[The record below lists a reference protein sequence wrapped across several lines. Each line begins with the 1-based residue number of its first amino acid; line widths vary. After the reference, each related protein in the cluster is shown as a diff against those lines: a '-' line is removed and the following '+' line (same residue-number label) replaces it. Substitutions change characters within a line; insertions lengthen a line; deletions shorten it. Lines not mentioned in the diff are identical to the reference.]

1 MQLIEKTWP
10 AMLSLVNGSSHP
22 LPRICLLTETYYPV
36 TGGGET
42 QARVL
47 AEALSARGFTVFIIA
62 RRSSQSFKTIEDVCG
77 VTVYRIPPVG
87 VGRWKRWGMLVW
99 SFFILAKMRD
109 RYDILYVSGFKALG
123 ISAVL
128 ASRLFRKICI
138 LKADSNGEM
147 SGEFFAA
154 GLKKLGLTQSSLM
167 VRMFLRIRNRILRGA
182 NAFVAITSGIS
193 KELRDQG
200 VNPEL
205 IYSITNS
212 VDTKRFRPASQF
224 HKYTLRQQLNFPSK
238 EVIITY
244 SGRLVSYKGLPL
256 LIRIAHKIQTEHKNV
271 GFVLVGAG
279 GLDIHNCEVDLK
291 DYVLNN
297 GLEDSVYFVGE
308 VDNVHQFLQ
317 ASDIFVSPTE
327 KDAFP
332 VALIEA
338 MACGLPVISTPVG
351 GIREI
356 ITDKQDGLL
365 VEPGDF
371 QQLYDAVSVLIV
383 DKALAAFL
391 GKSAAQTVKER
402 YSAMMVAAKY
412 VELFRNIVG
421 QERLVCSR

>member
-1 MQLIEKTWP
+1 V
-10 AMLSLVNGSSHP
+10 LSLVNGSSHP

-47 AEALSARGFTVFIIA
+47 AEALSAHGFTVFIIS
-62 RRSSQSFKTIEDVCG
+62 RRSSQSFKRIEDVCG
-77 VTVYRIPPVG
+77 ATVYRIPPVG

-123 ISAVL
+123 VSAVL

-154 GLKKLGLTQSSLM
+154 GLKKLGLTHSSLM
-167 VRMFLRIRNRILRGA
+167 VRMFLRVRNRILRGA
-182 NAFVAITSGIS
+182 NAFVAITSGVS
-193 KELRDQG
+193 KELKDHG
-200 VNPEL
+200 VNPGL

-212 VDTKRFRPASQF
+212 VDTKRFRPASKS
-224 HKYTLRQQLNFPSK
+224 HKYSLRQQLNLPSK

-256 LIRIAHKIQTEHKNV
+256 LIRVAHEIQREHKNV
-271 GFVLVGAG
+271 GFVLVGSG
-279 GLDIHNCEVDLK
+279 GIDIHNCEAELK
-291 DYVLNN
+291 DYVLKN
-297 GLEDSVYFVGE
+297 GLEASIYFAGE
-308 VDNVHQFLQ
+308 ADNVHEYLQ

-332 VALIEA
+332 LALIEA

-356 ITDKQDGLL
+356 ITDKQNGLL
-365 VEPGDF
+365 VEPGNF
-371 QQLYDAVSVLIV
+371 QQLYDVVSALIV
-383 DKALAAFL
+383 DKALSAFL
-391 GKSAAQTVKER
+391 GKAAAQTVQEK
-402 YSAMMVAAKY
+402 YSAVIVAAKY

>member
-1 MQLIEKTWP
+1 MQLIEKTG
-10 AMLSLVNGSSHP
+10 AVVLSSVNGSSHS
-22 LPRICLLTETYYPV
+22 LPRICLMTETYYPV

-47 AEALSARGFTVFIIA
+47 AEALSANHFTVFIIA
-62 RRSSQSFKTIEDVCG
+62 RRSSQSFKAIEDVCG
-77 VTVYRIPPVG
+77 VTVYRIRPVG

-99 SFFILAKMRD
+99 SFFILAKMRG

-123 ISAVL
+123 VSAVL

-154 GLKKLGLTQSSLM
+154 GLRKLGLTHSSLM
-167 VRMFLRIRNRILRGA
+167 VRMFLRMRNRILRGA
-182 NAFVAITSGIS
+182 NAFVAITSGVS
-193 KELRDQG
+193 KELKDHG
-200 VNPEL
+200 VNPGL

-212 VDTKRFRPASQF
+212 VDTKRFRPVSKV
-224 HKYTLRQQLNFPSK
+224 HKYSLRQQLNLPSK

-256 LIRIAHKIQTEHKNV
+256 LIRVVHKIQRERKNV
-271 GFVLVGAG
+271 GLVLVGAG
-279 GLDIHNCEVDLK
+279 GLDIHNCEAELK
-291 DYVLNN
+291 DYVVTNS
-297 GLEDSVYFVGE
+297 LEESVYFAGE

-338 MACGLPVISTPVG
+338 MACGLAIVSTPVG

-356 ITDKQDGLL
+356 ITAKQNGLL
-365 VEPGDF
+365 VEPGNF
-371 QQLYDAVSVLIV
+371 QQLYDALCTLIS
-383 DKALAAFL
+383 DPGLAGALGRAAVR
-391 GKSAAQTVKER
+391 TVEER
-402 YSAMMVAAKY
+402 YSEKIVTAKY
-412 VELFRNIVG
+412 TELFSNALRL
-421 QERLVCSR
+421 ERASYV

>member
-1 MQLIEKTWP
+1 
-10 AMLSLVNGSSHP
+10 MLSLVNGNSHS

-47 AEALSARGFTVFIIA
+47 AEALSAHGFTVFIIA

-87 VGRWKRWGMLVW
+87 MGGWKRWGMLVW
-99 SFFILAKMRD
+99 SFFILTKMRK

-154 GLKKLGLTQSSLM
+154 GLKKLGLTHSSLR
-167 VRMFLRIRNRILRGA
+167 VRMFLRMRNRILRGA

-193 KELRDQG
+193 RELRDYG
-200 VNPEL
+200 VNPGS

-212 VDTKRFRPASQF
+212 VDTKRFRPVSESD
-224 HKYTLRQQLNFPSK
+224 KYRLRQQLNFPNK
-238 EVIITY
+238 KLIITY

-256 LIRIAHKIQTEHKNV
+256 LIRVAHKIQREHKNV
-271 GFVLVGAG
+271 GFVLVGSG
-279 GLDIHNCEVDLK
+279 SIDIHNCEAELK
-291 DYVLNN
+291 DYVLKN
-297 GLEDSVYFVGE
+297 GLEASICFAGE
-308 VDNVHQFLQ
+308 ADNVHEYLQ

-356 ITDKQDGLL
+356 ITDKQNGLL
-365 VEPGDF
+365 VEPGNF
-371 QQLYDAVSVLIV
+371 QQLHDAISTLIV

-391 GKSAAQTVKER
+391 GNAATQTVRKR
-402 YSAMMVAAKY
+402 YSEAIVTAKY
-412 VELFRNIVG
+412 AELFTTALPRRLHALNPSSTHPRN
-421 QERLVCSR
+421 